1 MFALDAAQIDGDFLL
16 EICVPWLTAIMP
28 QQHVFGGNCRIG
40 FELKDPMPVAAL
52 AFKQR
57 ACRMSDCRL
66 GIDRS

>member
-1 MFALDAAQIDGDFLL
+1 
-16 EICVPWLTAIMP
+16 MP

-40 FELKDPMPVAAL
+40 FELKDPMPVTAL

-57 ACRMSDCRL
+57 ACRTSNCRL